1 MSDGYIQILDR
12 EKYFKIIGG
21 MSNYRI
27 DNFIREAEAN
37 EGANKGVILSFVR
50 GLRLSSLLTYQIR
63 QLLDGSDF
71 TANWGH
77 IIDENGAFCSRECDI
92 IIHSKNIPLYQWD
105 GDGAGN
111 HIMDF
116 RFIPYYAAKVVIS
129 CKSFLTT
136 AKIEEDYCNDMLKYV
151 DRVWLFSECCG
162 PKSDEKI
169 EERAKEIGYE
179 DFWYL
184 YKWNR
189 GNNELTQTI
198 EVWDSFVESV
208 KALR

>member
-1 MSDGYIQILDR
+1 MSTGYIQIFDR
-12 EKYFKIIGG
+12 EKYYKIIAG

-27 DNFIREAEAN
+27 DNFIREAEAK
-37 EGANKGVILSFVR
+37 EGSNKGVILSFVR

-63 QLLDGSDF
+63 QFLDGSEL

-77 IIDENGAFCSRECDI
+77 IIDENNTFCSRECDI

-116 RFIPYYAAKVVIS
+116 RFIPYSAARVVIS
-129 CKSFLTT
+129 CKSYLTT
-136 AKIEEDYCNDMLKYV
+136 AAIEEDYCLDMLKYV

-162 PKSDEKI
+162 PQSDEKI

-179 DFWYL
+179 DFWFL

-189 GNNELTQTI
+189 GKNELTETP
-198 EVWDSFVESV
+198 EVWDKFVESV